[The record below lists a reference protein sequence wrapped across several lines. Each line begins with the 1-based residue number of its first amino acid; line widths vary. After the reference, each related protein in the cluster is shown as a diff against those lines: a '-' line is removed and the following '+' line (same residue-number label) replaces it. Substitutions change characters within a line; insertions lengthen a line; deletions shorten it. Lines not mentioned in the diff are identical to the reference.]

1 MHKLT
6 TSEKER
12 IQEGLQQY
20 VAKFPSQNKAAQSLT
35 GTSSATV
42 SSILQGKWENISD
55 DMWRNLAAQIG
66 VTAATD
72 WQVVETKAFQEM
84 VFAMQDAQAVKN
96 VTWIVGE
103 AGCGK
108 TTTAKLYATE
118 HGEVFYI
125 LCSEDMKKSDF
136 VREIARRIGQRTEGY
151 SVRELLDRIIDDLIQ
166 MEAPL
171 LLFDE
176 ADKLPER
183 VFHYFIDLYNRLEDK
198 CGMVFLSTSY
208 IKRRMAMGLRY
219 NKCGYN
225 EIHSRIGRKFFELER
240 TDAHDVHAVCVANG
254 VTDKGKIS
262 EVVRDSEEYEFDLRR
277 VKKSIHRVKLMTA
290 QTAARQRLN
299 GDKTVRR

>member
-1 MHKLT
+1 MKLT
-6 TSEKER
+6 KNEKGQ
-12 IQEGLQQY
+12 IQECLRQY
-20 VAKFPSQNKAAQSLT
+20 VSKYPSQNKAAQSLT

-55 DMWRNLAAQIG
+55 DMWRNLASQLGTSAG
-66 VTAATD
+66 TD
-72 WQVVETKAFQEM
+72 WQVVETKAFLEM
-84 VFAMQDAQAVKN
+84 TLVMKDAQAVKN

-108 TTTAKLYATE
+108 TTTAKLYTSE
-118 HGEVFYI
+118 HNEVFYI

-136 VREIARRIGQRTEGY
+136 IREIARRIGQKTEGY
-151 SVRELLDRIIDDLIQ
+151 SIRELLDRIIDDLIQ

-198 CGMVFLSTSY
+198 CGIVFFSTSY
-208 IKRRMAMGLRY
+208 IKRRMSMGLRY

-240 TDAHDVHAVCVANG
+240 TGAHDVYAVCVANG
-254 VTDKGKIS
+254 VTDKARIS
-262 EVVRDSEEYEFDLRR
+262 EVVKDSEEFEFDLRR
-277 VKKSIHRVKLMTA
+277 VKKSIHRAKLIAA
-290 QTAARQRLN
+290 QPAFKQHSNNSQTS
-299 GDKTVRR
+299 K